1 MPLLWKYPCGCVGL
15 GRPHAPRKG
24 RKTRSSKSWD
34 DVIVVRVCDAREW
47 DGCGWLMPAPR
58 LLEASSL
65 SDDPVGL
72 PEDEEESYFSWL
84 REQRRDAENWNRTKT
99 VLRQLMEVSD
109 ERKQ

>member
-15 GRPHAPRKG
+15 GRPHAPRRG
-24 RKTRSSKSWD
+24 GERQSQIWD
-34 DVIVVRVCDAREW
+34 DVIVVRVCDSREW

-58 LLEASSL
+58 LLEASAL
-65 SDDPVGL
+65 SGGPVGL
-72 PEDEEESYFSWL
+72 LEDEEESYFSWL
-84 REQRRDAENWNRTKT
+84 REQQRDAGNWNRTKT